1 MTEAIVKQDSS
12 SVALAVSEFKDRMQ
26 FEGQR
31 LQLMREFVAGQ
42 MAVGTHYGK
51 IPGTNGKMTLLKAGA
66 ELLTNIHGLHPEF
79 VETERVS
86 DRTAIKQWKD
96 KYNKDR
102 TITGLVKYSFR
113 CSLIKGEAKVGEG
126 VGTCNNW
133 ERKYLSVDPDDAEN
147 TVMKMAKKRAFIDA
161 VLTATRTSDFFT
173 QDMEEAAPAPEGD
186 RQPPDGPGA
195 SDGPEPEPTHSSD
208 VISEPQRRRLFAI
221 SKAAQKSQGWDDERL
236 KKVMDDLLLQRGYN
250 SSKDIKRKDYEAICT
265 EVEAWK

>member
-1 MTEAIVKQDSS
+1 MTEAIAKQDSS
-12 SVALAVSEFKDRMQ
+12 SVALAVSDFKDRMQ
-26 FEGQR
+26 FEAQR

-86 DRTAIKQWKD
+86 DRAAVKQWKD
-96 KYNKDR
+96 KYGKDR
-102 TITGLVKYSFR
+102 TTTGLVKYSFR

-147 TVMKMAKKRAFIDA
+147 TIMKMAKKRAFIDA

-173 QDMEEAAPAPEGD
+173 QDMEDAP
-186 RQPPDGPGA
+186 PPSAESDDQRPTQEEPPQDEPGSNDGPPR
-195 SDGPEPEPTHSSD
+195 SDHTISD
-208 VISEPQRRRLFAI
+208 PQAKRLFAI
-221 SKAAQKSQGWDDERL
+221 AKSRGLTNDTIKSILGKFGYEHTKEVSRSQYEKIVKA
-236 KKVMDDLLLQRGYN
+236 
-250 SSKDIKRKDYEAICT
+250 
-265 EVEAWK
+265 VEEWK